1 MAKSGAKNRRPAS
14 LDVFPR
20 RKRRGEKLAVLTAYD
35 LTSARIA
42 ASGGVDAILVGDSL
56 GMVVLGHEN
65 TLPVTLEDM
74 LHHCRAVARA
84 RTGVPVIADM
94 PYGSFHLSPR
104 ETAAAGLRLV
114 KEGGVHA
121 VKIEGGRERSAH
133 IAALLNAEIPVM
145 GHLGLTP
152 QSVHKLGGYKV
163 QGRGKEAGRRLRED
177 ALFLAEAG
185 CFSLVL
191 ECVPAALA
199 TAISAEMAIPT
210 IGIGA
215 GAGCD
220 GQVLVFHDLLGLFED
235 LAPRF
240 VKRYAE
246 LGQDAT
252 AAVDRYVTE
261 VRGGEFPGAE
271 HAFDAETGAAAAGGS
286 GPGAGY
292 LGELKDGDEEP
303 S

>member
-1 MAKSGAKNRRPAS
+1 MASNGAKNVRPAS
-14 LDVFPR
+14 LDIFAR

-56 GMVVLGHEN
+56 GMVVLGHET
-65 TLPVTLEDM
+65 TLPVTLADM

-84 RTGVPVIADM
+84 RPGIPVIADM
-94 PYGSFHLSPR
+94 PYGSFHISPR
-104 ETAAAGLRLV
+104 DTAAAALRLV

-152 QSVHKLGGYKV
+152 QSVNRLGGYKV
-163 QGRGKEAGRRLRED
+163 QGRGEEAGRRLRED
-177 ALFLAEAG
+177 ARFLAEAG
-185 CFSLVL
+185 CFSMVL

-199 TAISAEMAIPT
+199 AAITTEVAIPT

-235 LAPRF
+235 LTPRF

-246 LGQDAT
+246 LGQEAT
-252 AAVDRYVTE
+252 AAVNRYVAE
-261 VRGGEFPGAE
+261 VRGGEFPGPE
-271 HAFDAETGAAAAGGS
+271 HAFDAQTGKAAAGGPE
-286 GPGAGY
+286 PGNGY
-292 LGELKDGDEEP
+292 LGDLQDGDGDP